1 MSATGLPVTDWVYAW
16 RESTQEPNEWA
27 IRTVADTMIADALSG
42 RRSDGSGRFRP
53 SMIGNDCSRAQVFSY
68 LGFEQADSREEWK
81 QMADAGS
88 WLHYKW
94 QYEGLA
100 AGWLVE
106 TEIQID
112 IPEWELRGA
121 VDGLCVD
128 DSIFEL
134 KTLGTDKFMGRKH
147 TLPVAKWET
156 PMRDHIRQVHAY
168 MHATGTKAASIVYVD
183 RDSNA
188 FREFRVH
195 WDPAIFEELDSFVKS
210 MQSHVEAKTLPAM
223 LSGCQQV
230 LEERRNPGAFD
241 TPVAKTAAG
250 RKFNFCNYRE
260 VCEHAVFPKGAS

>member
-1 MSATGLPVTDWVYAW
+1 MIKSGLPVTEWVHQW
-16 RESTQEPNEWA
+16 RESEQEPSEWA
-27 IRTVADTMIADALSG
+27 IKTVAESLMSDVLSG

-53 SMIGNDCSRAQVFSY
+53 SMIGNECQRAQVFSY
-68 LGFEQADSREEWK
+68 LGFDQVASRQEWQ

-106 TEIQID
+106 SEIQIEV
-112 IPEWELRGA
+112 PEWQLKGA
-121 VDGLCVD
+121 VDGLCID

-134 KTLGTDKFMGRKH
+134 KTLGTDKYMGRKH
-147 TLPVAKWET
+147 TTPVSKWET

-168 MHATGTKAASIVYVD
+168 MHATDTREASIVYVD

-195 WDPAIFEELDSFVKS
+195 WDPVIFEELDAFIKS
-210 MQSHVEAKTLPAM
+210 MQETIRNKSLPPILA
-223 LSGCQQV
+223 GCEQV
-230 LEERRNPGAFD
+230 MFSLKNPGVLD
-241 TPVAKTAAG
+241 GNPSKTAAG
-250 RKFNFCNYRE
+250 RRFNFCSFRE
-260 VCEHAVFPKGAS
+260 VCEHATFPQE

>member
-1 MSATGLPVTDWVYAW
+1 MSVTGLPVTDWVYAW
-16 RESTQEPNEWA
+16 RESDQEASEWA
-27 IRTVADTMIADALSG
+27 IKTVADTLVADVLSG

-53 SMIGNDCSRAQVFSY
+53 SMIGNDCQRAQVFSY
-68 LGFEQADSREEWK
+68 LGFDQAEGKPEWT

-106 TEIQID
+106 SEIQIE

-128 DSIFEL
+128 DSVFEL
-134 KTLGTDKFMGRKH
+134 KTVGTDKYMGRKH
-147 TLPVAKWET
+147 TLPVSKWET

-168 MHATGTKAASIVYVD
+168 MHATSTRAASIVYVD

-188 FREFRVH
+188 FREFRVL
-195 WDPAIFEELDSFVKS
+195 WDPAIFEEMDSFVKE
-210 MQSHVEAKTLPAM
+210 MQASVKAKVLPPI
-223 LSGCQQV
+223 LNGCQQAMEAV
-230 LEERRNPGAFD
+230 RNPGAFD
-241 TPVAKTAAG
+241 TPVGKTPAG
-250 RKFNFCNYRE
+250 RRFNFCNYRD
-260 VCEHAVFPKGAS
+260 VCEHAVFPKEA

>member
-1 MSATGLPVTDWVYAW
+1 MTATGLPVTDWVFAW
-16 RESTQEPNEWA
+16 RESSQEPNEWA
-27 IRTVADTMIADALSG
+27 IKSVADNLITDTLSA

-53 SMIGNDCSRAQVFSY
+53 SMIGNDCARAQVFSY

-106 TEIQID
+106 TEIQVD

-134 KTLGTDKFMGRKH
+134 KTVGTDKFMGRKH
-147 TLPVAKWET
+147 TVPVQKWET
-156 PMRDHIRQVHAY
+156 PSREHIRQVHAY
-168 MHATGTKAASIVYVD
+168 MHATQTRAASIVYVD
-183 RDSNA
+183 RDSNK
-188 FREFRVH
+188 FREFRVL
-195 WDPAIFEELDSFVKS
+195 WDPVIFEEMNAFVKS
-210 MQSHVEAKTLPAM
+210 MQASVAERKLPPI
-223 LSGCQQV
+223 LSGCEQV
-230 LEERRNPGAFD
+230 MLEISNPGAFD
-241 TPVAKTAAG
+241 KSINRSAAG
-250 RKFNFCNYRE
+250 RRFNFCNYRE
-260 VCEHAVFPKGAS
+260 VCGQAKFPVGAS

>member
-1 MSATGLPVTDWVYAW
+1 MSATGLPVTNWVHEW
-16 RESTQEPNEWA
+16 RESDKEPNEWA
-27 IRTVADTMIADALSG
+27 IRTVADTLVADVLSG

-53 SMIGNDCSRAQVFSY
+53 SMIGNDCGRAQVLSY
-68 LGFEQADSREEWK
+68 LGFEQAESKPEWA
-81 QMADAGS
+81 QMADAGT

-106 TEIQID
+106 PEIQID

-134 KTLGTDKFMGRKH
+134 KTIGTDKYMGRKH
-147 TLPVAKWET
+147 TLPVSKWET
-156 PMRDHIRQVHAY
+156 PMREHIRQVHAY
-168 MHATGTKAASIVYVD
+168 MKATNTMAASIVYVD

-195 WDPAIFEELDSFVKS
+195 WDPAIFEEMDAFVKS
-210 MQSHVEAKTLPAM
+210 MQSDVRSAVLPPILTGCVQAM
-223 LSGCQQV
+223 K
-230 LEERRNPGAFD
+230 ERHNPGAFD
-241 TPVAKTAAG
+241 APVSKTAAG
-250 RKFNFCNYRE
+250 RKFNFCNYRD
-260 VCEHAVFPKGAS
+260 VCEHAVFLKEA